1 MSGRP
6 DKDPDALALIDRASA
21 LLSAAPGNPQAA
33 FRYPVLSTVGRD
45 GGPNG
50 RVLVLR
56 AADPVTWQA
65 ALHTDSR
72 AEKVAELAA
81 NSAAMLVFY
90 DHEASLQLRLKG
102 TIGRNAD
109 KATLEAIWAELPA
122 SNRPNY
128 RASLPTGSAIS
139 AAGDGIDSA
148 SAQSGYEN
156 FDVLTFSAETAD
168 ILQLARTGNRRYRL
182 DVLSGAGTWLV
193 P

>member
-1 MSGRP
+1 MSGKQG
-6 DKDPDALALIDRASA
+6 KDPGALALIDRASA
-21 LLSAAPGNPQAA
+21 LYSAAPENAQAP

-56 AADPVTWQA
+56 TADPVTWQA
-65 ALHTDSR
+65 TLHTDNR

-81 NSAAMLVFY
+81 NGGAMLVFY
-90 DHEASLQLRLKG
+90 DHMASLQLRLKG
-102 TIGRNAD
+102 TIGRNTD
-109 KATLEAIWAELPA
+109 KAALAGIWAELPI

-128 RASLPTGSAIS
+128 RASQPTGSVIS
-139 AAGDGIDSA
+139 AAGDGIA
-148 SAQSGYEN
+148 PSGTLSGFEN
-156 FDVLTFSAETAD
+156 FEILTFSAETAD
-168 ILQLARTGNRRYRL
+168 ILQLARSGNRRYRL